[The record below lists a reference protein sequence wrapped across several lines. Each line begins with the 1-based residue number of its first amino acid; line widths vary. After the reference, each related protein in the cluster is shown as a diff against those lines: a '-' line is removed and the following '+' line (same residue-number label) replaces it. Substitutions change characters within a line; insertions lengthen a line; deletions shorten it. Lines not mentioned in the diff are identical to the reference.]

1 MIKYQNFTKRTES
14 DFIKPRVNERE
25 SAEMQQTIN
34 DANITKLETESVQME
49 ANKNNQDFDKEA
61 YYRLKQELKE
71 RKEAKERLLS
81 QGLPQF
87 KAYMRF

>member
-1 MIKYQNFTKRTES
+1 
-14 DFIKPRVNERE
+14 
-25 SAEMQQTIN
+25 MQQTIN